1 MTRPVY
7 VHEYSIACALGGDAA
22 SVRHAL
28 LSPSPSRV
36 HVKMSLKDG
45 REVPAGVLPLDL
57 PETGDTRC
65 NGLADHCLSDLER
78 AIAKHKSEVGAAR
91 MAVIIGTCTAGVQE
105 AGVAFEQMH
114 TKGAWP
120 ADYRFPGQELGDTAR
135 HVGARLGAKGP
146 VYGISTACTSGAKAM
161 ASAARLIQAGI
172 CDVALAGGVDTLCD
186 LTLNGFAALES
197 VSETVCNPFS
207 RNRRGINLGE
217 GAALFLLSA
226 VPSAIRLAGWGESAD
241 AYHISAP
248 DPEGKGATTAME
260 RALSRAGR
268 SAGDIGYLNLHGTA
282 TKLND
287 LMESRAVA
295 GVFGSDLPCSSTKP
309 LTGHT
314 LGAAG
319 ACEAAFTIMALETG
333 RLPGHQWDGEVDLD
347 MPLLRFVPPGGEK
360 SDMRHAMS
368 CSYAFGGNNIALVL
382 EAA

>member
-1 MTRPVY
+1 MSRPVF

-22 SVRHAL
+22 AVRDAL
-28 LSPSPSRV
+28 LSPAPPRV
-36 HVKMSLKDG
+36 DHKVSLKDG
-45 REVPAGVLPLDL
+45 RLIPAGVLAVDL

-65 NGLADHCLSDLER
+65 NRLADHCLASLDG
-78 AIAKHKSEVGAAR
+78 AIARHTEEVGTAR
-91 MAVIIGTCTAGVQE
+91 LAVIIGTCTAGVQE
-105 AGVAFEQMH
+105 AGVAFERQQAD
-114 TKGAWP
+114 GAWP
-120 ADYRFPGQELGDTAR
+120 TKYRFSGQELGDTAR
-135 HVGARLGAKGP
+135 HVGARVGARGP

-161 ASAARLIQAGI
+161 ASAARLIQAGL
-172 CDVALAGGVDTLCD
+172 CDIALAGGVDTLCD

-197 VSETVCNPFS
+197 VSDTVCNPFS

-217 GAALFLLSA
+217 GAALFVLSS
-226 VPSAIRLAGWGESAD
+226 VPSAIRLSGWGESAD
-241 AYHISAP
+241 AHHISAP
-248 DPEGKGATTAME
+248 DPEGKGATAAME
-260 RALSRAGR
+260 RALARAGR
-268 SAGDIGYLNLHGTA
+268 STGEIGYLNLHGTA

-333 RLPGHQWDGEVDLD
+333 RLPGHQWDGEVDIE
-347 MPLLRFVPPGGEK
+347 MPLLRLVPSGGER
-360 SDMRHAMS
+360 SDMRSAMS